1 MSETQS
7 SLYSALSALYFIM
20 VSLLWFILGIPFAV
34 SAVILFVT
42 LQKPRLSALLA
53 CSGMALDF
61 LLTCFLAVKYPAE
74 TLRQTPLESS
84 VLWIQAGNLSLE
96 FGVLLDGLSLLML
109 FIVTG
114 VGFLIFLYSISY
126 MKGETGY
133 SRYFASL
140 SLFAFSMLGI
150 VLSNNLLGV
159 FIFWEMV
166 GLSSYLLIGFW
177 FEKPSAAI
185 ASKKAFLTTRVGDV
199 GMLIGI
205 LLLFGAL
212 AERGVLATLNFHSLQ
227 AVLPNAGLP
236 VPLLTLI
243 ALLLFCGVAGKSA
256 QVPLHV
262 WLPDAMEGP
271 TPVSALIHAATMVA
285 AGVFLLARL
294 FFLFELSPDA
304 LRTIAWIGA
313 VTALIPATIAL
324 VQDDI
329 KKILAYSTLSQLG
342 YMVMAIG
349 LGNREAGMFHLTTH
363 AFFKALLFLG
373 AGSLIH
379 GMHTQNIWEMRTK
392 SGNIK
397 AMPVTSITFLIGTA
411 ALMGLPPL
419 SGFYSK
425 EEILSAASHGPQILF
440 YIALSVVFL
449 TSFYMG
455 RLCTLVFF
463 NQGSKTHG
471 HAHESD
477 KIILLPLI
485 ILAVFSV
492 IAGFLPIKS
501 LIESGHHAAHHGPA
515 WLAWVSILIALAGFG
530 ASLLLYGKKSNPGT
544 GKSWAHN
551 LLSQKYY
558 FDAFYDALIKLVQE
572 NLAAFFDW
580 FERQAVVRF
589 AVNGTASAT
598 RLAGRTLTKLQTGAV
613 QSYALAVS
621 LGVTVFLF
629 LLLLRG

>member
-1 MSETQS
+1 MS
-7 SLYSALSALYFIM
+7 LSM
-20 VSLLWFILGIPFAV
+20 LLWFILGIPFAV
-34 SAVILFVT
+34 AAVILFIT
-42 LQKPRLSALLA
+42 LPKPRLSAWLA
-53 CSGMALDF
+53 LGGMVTAF
-61 LLTCFLAVKYPAE
+61 ILTCILAMNNPLE
-74 TLRQTPLESS
+74 TLNQTPLEASIS
-84 VLWIQAGNLSLE
+84 WIQAGSLSLE

-114 VGFLIFLYSISY
+114 VGSLIFLYSISY

-177 FEKPSAAI
+177 FEKPSAAT

-199 GMLIGI
+199 GMMIGI

-243 ALLLFCGVAGKSA
+243 ALLIFCGVAGKSA

-304 LRTIAWIGA
+304 LRTIAWIGGI
-313 VTALIPATIAL
+313 TALIPATIAL

-392 SGNIK
+392 PGNIK
-397 AMPVTSITFLIGTA
+397 SMPVTSIAFLIGTA
-411 ALMGLPPL
+411 ALMGIPPL

-425 EEILSAASHGPQILF
+425 EEVLAAASHGPHILF
-440 YIALSVVFL
+440 YVALTVVFL

-485 ILAVFSV
+485 LLAIFSA

-501 LIESGHHAAHHGPA
+501 FIEGISHEALHGPE
-515 WLAWVSILIALAGFG
+515 WLKGASILIALSGF
-530 ASLLLYGKKSNPGT
+530 AVSWLLYSKKSGPST
-544 GKSWAHN
+544 RQSWAN
-551 LLSQKYY
+551 TLLSQKYY
-558 FDAFYDALIKLVQE
+558 FDAFYDALIKVIQE

-580 FERQAVVRF
+580 FERQAVVRL
-589 AVNGTASAT
+589 AVNGTAAVT
-598 RLAGRTLTKLQTGAV
+598 QFAGRTLTKLQTGAV
-613 QSYALAVS
+613 QFYALAVS
-621 LGVTVFLF
+621 IGITIFLF
-629 LLLLRG
+629 LLLLRA